1 MQSET
6 NGEVMV
12 SDDGYWQYING
23 NWVPTELQ
31 NQALNQGAIPHHD
44 NSNPQVANTNLVVV
58 PNQSSGNNKPSMV
71 VVGIAVGI
79 GVLIALSVLLYVW
92 ASDLADEAETEDS
105 LVGTWTNPE
114 DRLVLKS
121 NGDVTETTDTFETW
135 YVRGDDIF
143 FEDDT
148 YYYKF
153 KYLVTN
159 DIIFL
164 APYDEN
170 GELSESDCVAY
181 LYGTNGEDSSYFENK
196 MEDASQNGWVPNWCD
211 A

>member
-1 MQSET
+1 MQLET

-23 NWVPTELQ
+23 NWVPTEFQ
-31 NQALNQGAIPHHD
+31 NQALNQGAIPHQD

-58 PNQSSGNNKPSMV
+58 PNQSPGNNKPSMV

>member
-6 NGEVMV
+6 NGGVMV

-31 NQALNQGAIPHHD
+31 NQALNQGAIPHQD
-44 NSNPQVANTNLVVV
+44 NLNPQVANTNLFVI

-79 GVLIALSVLLYVW
+79 GVLIALSVLLYAW
-92 ASDLADEAETEDS
+92 ASDLAEDAETEDS

-114 DRLVLKS
+114 DRLELKS
-121 NGDVTETTDTFETW
+121 NGDVTETTGTIETW

-148 YYYKF
+148 YYYKW

-164 APYDEN
+164 AQYDDD
-170 GELSESDCVAY
+170 GELIE
-181 LYGTNGEDSSYFENK
+181 
-196 MEDASQNGWVPNWCD
+196 
-211 A
+211 

>member
-6 NGEVMV
+6 NGEVIV
-12 SDDGYWQYING
+12 SDDVYWQYING

-31 NQALNQGAIPHHD
+31 NQALNQGAIPHQ
-44 NSNPQVANTNLVVV
+44 NNTNSQIANPNLVIV
-58 PNQSSGNNKPSMV
+58 PNQSSGNNKPV
-71 VVGIAVGI
+71 LIVVGIAVGI
-79 GVLIALSVLLYVW
+79 GVLIALSALLYVW
-92 ASDLADEAETEDS
+92 ASDLAEDTETEDS

-114 DRLVLKS
+114 DRLELKS

-164 APYDEN
+164 AQYDED
-170 GELSESDCVAY
+170 GELIEGDCIAY
-181 LYGTNGEDSSYFENK
+181 LYGTMGNDSSHFDNR
-196 MEDASQNGWVPNWCD
+196 MEEASQNGWAPDWC
-211 A
+211 

>member
-1 MQSET
+1 M
-6 NGEVMV
+6 
-12 SDDGYWQYING
+12 
-23 NWVPTELQ
+23 
-31 NQALNQGAIPHHD
+31 
-44 NSNPQVANTNLVVV
+44 
-58 PNQSSGNNKPSMV
+58 
-71 VVGIAVGI
+71 
-79 GVLIALSVLLYVW
+79 
-92 ASDLADEAETEDS
+92 
-105 LVGTWTNPE
+105 
-114 DRLVLKS
+114 KS
-121 NGDVTETTDTFETW
+121 TGDVTETTDTFETW

>member
-1 MQSET
+1 
-6 NGEVMV
+6 
-12 SDDGYWQYING
+12 
-23 NWVPTELQ
+23 
-31 NQALNQGAIPHHD
+31 
-44 NSNPQVANTNLVVV
+44 
-58 PNQSSGNNKPSMV
+58 MV

-164 APYDEN
+164 AHPM
-170 GELSESDCVAY
+170 
-181 LYGTNGEDSSYFENK
+181 TK
-196 MEDASQNGWVPNWCD
+196 MEN
-211 A
+211 